1 MWCDNKCYM
10 VSEVDM
16 NYKKIADEVYSLGE
30 SNHQLALQVKEA
42 LLVIDQCLDTH
53 GWVR

>member
-1 MWCDNKCYM
+1 MLYAL
-10 VSEVDM
+10 VYM

-30 SNHQLALQVKEA
+30 SNHQMALQVKEA

-53 GWVR
+53 GWVRELSRTR